1 MQKGREEYKQELR
14 HLRVLEKRGTSNVL
28 VRRETDSTPLGEAG
42 ANICQSA
49 ST

>member
-1 MQKGREEYKQELR
+1 MQKGREEYKQE
-14 HLRVLEKRGTSNVL
+14 LRVLEKRGTSNVL
-28 VRRETDSTPLGEAG
+28 VRRETDDSTPLGEAG